1 MSADLSSC
9 GNEECAEGE
18 DRRHPRADEDAVQLV
33 VDCAAIGEEQPHAE
47 YQTRRRSEKGRELED
62 LRWFHTSGL
71 PDIRHSVWD
80 ARTLGSV
87 DTNGKRRVMRTVT
100 SVTAP
105 MAPATVEAQEKSRN
119 IGA

>member
-71 PDIRHSVWD
+71 PDLRHSVWD

-87 DTNGKRRVMRTVT
+87 DTNG
-100 SVTAP
+100 
-105 MAPATVEAQEKSRN
+105 EASCDAYRALGDRAN
-119 IGA
+119 DTRHG